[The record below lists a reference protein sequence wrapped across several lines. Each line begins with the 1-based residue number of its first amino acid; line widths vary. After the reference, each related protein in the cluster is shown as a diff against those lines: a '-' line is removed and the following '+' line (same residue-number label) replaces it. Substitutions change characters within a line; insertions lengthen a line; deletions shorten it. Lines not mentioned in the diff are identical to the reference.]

1 MVNENKDLFYIKFF
15 LGFIA
20 SVIFVMILKELKT
33 IFIPLCMSLLLYFLF
48 NGVVKKLLFLKF
60 PKAIILIFL
69 LIFIFIIFYFFGV
82 LIFTGITS
90 FINKFPVYSD
100 HITGLLKG
108 LSAQLRIPLSDVND
122 YLNNFDWT
130 KSVNAITS
138 FVSTAFGSFA
148 TFLGNLVLVIIFL
161 IFMLSGRNVLTG
173 RVYRA
178 FDNKKADKMIFIV
191 NSIENQ
197 VQHYLL
203 MKTFIS
209 LLTAIISGLII
220 WVGGVDFVIFSG
232 LLIFI
237 LNFIPNFGSIV
248 ATSFPIIIGLIKYG
262 FSVRMLIVAGAL
274 VLTQMIIGNALEPKI
289 MGERLNLSPIVILI
303 SLIFWGWI
311 WGIIGMIL
319 AVPFT
324 SALKIIF
331 ANIKPLKP
339 ISDLISAE

>member
-1 MVNENKDLFYIKFF
+1 MINENRDLFHIKIF

-20 SVIFVMILKELKT
+20 SVIFVIILKELKT
-33 IFIPLCMSLLLYFLF
+33 VFIPLSMSLLLYFLF
-48 NGVVKKLLFLKF
+48 NGVVKKLLTLKF
-60 PKAIILIFL
+60 PKILILAFL
-69 LIFIFIIFYFFGV
+69 LMFIFIIFYFLGV
-82 LIFTGITS
+82 LIFTGVSS
-90 FINKFPVYSD
+90 FINKFPMYSD
-100 HITGLLKG
+100 RIIELLKS
-108 LSAQLRIPLSDVND
+108 LSTQLKIPISDVND
-122 YLNNFDWT
+122 YINNFDWT
-130 KSVNAITS
+130 KSVNTITS

-148 TFLGNLVLVIIFL
+148 TFIGNLILVIIFL

-178 FDNKKADKMIFIV
+178 FNGNKADKMIFIL

-209 LLTAIISGLII
+209 LLTGIISGLII
-220 WVGGVDFVIFSG
+220 WIGGIDFVIFSG

-237 LNFIPNFGSIV
+237 LNFIPNFGSVV

-262 FSVRMLIVAGAL
+262 FSIRILIIAGAL
-274 VLTQMIIGNALEPKI
+274 TLTQMIIGNLFEPKI
-289 MGERLNLSPIVILI
+289 MGERLNLSPIVILV

-319 AVPFT
+319 AVPIT
-324 SALKIIF
+324 SAVKIIF
-331 ANIKPLKP
+331 ANIGPLKP

>member
-1 MVNENKDLFYIKFF
+1 MINENRDLFHIKIF

-20 SVIFVMILKELKT
+20 SVIFVIILKELKT
-33 IFIPLCMSLLLYFLF
+33 VFIPLSMSLLLYFLF
-48 NGVVKKLLFLKF
+48 NGVVKKLLTLKF
-60 PKAIILIFL
+60 PKVLILAFL
-69 LIFIFIIFYFFGV
+69 LMFIFIIFYFLGV
-82 LIFTGITS
+82 LIFTGVSS
-90 FINKFPVYSD
+90 FINKFPMYSD
-100 HITGLLKG
+100 RITELLKS
-108 LSAQLRIPLSDVND
+108 LSTQLKIPISDVND
-122 YLNNFDWT
+122 YINNFDWT
-130 KSVNAITS
+130 KSVNTITS

-148 TFLGNLVLVIIFL
+148 TFIGNLILVIIFL
-161 IFMLSGRNVLTG
+161 IFMLSGRTILTG

-178 FDNKKADKMIFIV
+178 FNGNKADKMIFIV

-209 LLTAIISGLII
+209 LLTGIIGGLIV
-220 WVGGVDFVIFSG
+220 WVGGIDFVIFSG

-237 LNFIPNFGSIV
+237 LNFIPNFGSVV

-262 FSVRMLIVAGAL
+262 FSIRILIIAGAL
-274 VLTQMIIGNALEPKI
+274 TLTQMIMGNLFEPKI
-289 MGERLNLSPIVILI
+289 MGERLNLSPIVILV

-319 AVPFT
+319 AVPIT

-331 ANIKPLKP
+331 TNIGPLKP

>member
-1 MVNENKDLFYIKFF
+1 MINENRDLFYIKIF

-33 IFIPLCMSLLLYFLF
+33 VFIPLSMSLLLYFLF
-48 NGVVKKLLFLKF
+48 NGVVKKLLTLKF
-60 PKAIILIFL
+60 PKVFILAFL
-69 LIFIFIIFYFFGV
+69 LIFIFIIFYFLGV
-82 LIFTGITS
+82 LIFTGVSS
-90 FINKFPVYSD
+90 FINKFPMYSD
-100 HITGLLKG
+100 RITELLKS
-108 LSAQLRIPLSDVND
+108 LSTQLKIPISDVND
-122 YLNNFDWT
+122 YINNFDWT
-130 KSVNAITS
+130 KSVNTITS

-148 TFLGNLVLVIIFL
+148 TFVGNLILVIIFL

-178 FDNKKADKMIFIV
+178 FNGNKADKMIFIV

-209 LLTAIISGLII
+209 LLTGIISGLII
-220 WVGGVDFVIFSG
+220 WIGGIDFVIFSA

-262 FSVRMLIVAGAL
+262 LSIRILIIAGAL
-274 VLTQMIIGNALEPKI
+274 TLTQMIIGNLFEPKI
-289 MGERLNLSPIVILI
+289 MGERLNLSPIVILV

-319 AVPFT
+319 AVPIT

-331 ANIKPLKP
+331 ANIGSLKP